1 MRVLLQMAFLVGLIT
16 ACMPATKGR
25 EEGSGPTYGP
35 VEIYRLSF
43 QGIHLGMP
51 FDEAC
56 RRLRAQGYVL
66 RTVEEDRHQCDAE
79 SILEEDYED
88 GEGVSFFGIRPTVGL
103 PPLQPGSPAETVRFF
118 GLGAAYRNG
127 QREVTGISIYT
138 AEPNQRMALIDRTIR
153 DWGRPTLFANHAY
166 ADLAYGISRR
176 QVDGGN
182 RQAFNSCWFRPQ
194 CARSQQQLD
203 CETIL
208 TEFSTAYARSVIYDW
223 GRYIEVRDEREN
235 REVAGILRGRTW
247 EEDAACA
254 IPSIH

>member
-16 ACMPATKGR
+16 ACMPATEGR

-35 VEIYRLSF
+35 PSIYRLSF

-56 RRLRAQGYVL
+56 QRLRAQGYVL

-88 GEGVSFFGIRPTVGL
+88 GEGVTFFGIRPTVGL
-103 PPLQPGSPAETVRFF
+103 PPLPPGSPAETVRFF
-118 GLGAAYRNG
+118 GLGAAFRNG
-127 QREVTGISIYT
+127 QREVSGISIYT

-153 DWGRPTLFANHAY
+153 DWGQPTMFAS
-166 ADLAYGISRR
+166 YGIDILGYGTSRR
-176 QVDGGN
+176 QVDDVN
-182 RQAFNSCWFRPQ
+182 RGAFNSCWFRPQ
-194 CARSQQQLD
+194 CARSQQHLD
-203 CETIL
+203 CENIL

-223 GRYIEVRDEREN
+223 GRHIEIRDEREN
-235 REVAGILRGRTW
+235 REVADILRRRTW
-247 EEDAACA
+247 EQDAGCA